1 MRTGLKVQSND
12 MTETINWS
20 PKLGFAPLLDT
31 AMDNISQPPLQLS
44 AVMLLKY
51 RSEGKKVLEP
61 FPGLDIQTISPI
73 APPGSVSF
81 QSVTLDKAV
90 ELFLTWSLNV

>member
-1 MRTGLKVQSND
+1 

-31 AMDNISQPPLQLS
+31 PMDYISQPPLQLS
-44 AVMLLKY
+44 AVMWLKY
-51 RSEGKKVLEP
+51 KSEGKKILEP
-61 FPGLDIQTISPI
+61 LPDLDIKPISPT

-90 ELFLTWSLNV
+90 ELFLTWSLNDWVEK